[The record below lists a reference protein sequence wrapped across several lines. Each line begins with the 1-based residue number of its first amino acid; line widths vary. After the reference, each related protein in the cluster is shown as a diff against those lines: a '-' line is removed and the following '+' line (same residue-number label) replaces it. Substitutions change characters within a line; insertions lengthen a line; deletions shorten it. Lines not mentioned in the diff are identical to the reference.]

1 MTLGFVYFPPMT
13 AKIITKKPSQR
24 QNVALVK
31 KIEKLTAQIKVLQ
44 DKLNEAASEVVSDA
58 TADVQ

>member
-1 MTLGFVYFPPMT
+1 MT

-44 DKLNEAASEVVSDA
+44 DKLNEAASEAASEVVSDA